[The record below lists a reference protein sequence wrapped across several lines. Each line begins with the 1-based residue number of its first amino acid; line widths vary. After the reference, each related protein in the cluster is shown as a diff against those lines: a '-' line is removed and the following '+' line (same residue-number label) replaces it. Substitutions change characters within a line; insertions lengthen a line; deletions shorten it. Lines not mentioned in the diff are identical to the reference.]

1 MSNSTAGTPAKWM
14 TLIAVCFGLFML
26 VLDMFIVNVAL
37 PSIARD
43 LQADLSLVEWV
54 VSGYLI
60 LLGVLPLAMGRL
72 GDIFGR
78 RIVYFVGLV
87 IFVLASA
94 ACGLAPNVYFLIVAR
109 VIQGLGAAIMY
120 PCTLA
125 IVSHAF
131 PPQQRG
137 LAIGIWSGISGLGV
151 IAGPILGGVLVG
163 LASWRWIFFVNV
175 PVGILAIGM
184 AVLFVTES
192 RDEGVA
198 RTVDWLGLTTLAG
211 ALMLI
216 VLGFTQGNP
225 VGWGSP
231 FVLGC
236 FVIGIGLAYAF
247 VQIERRATAPLVDL
261 SLFRNMTFVMACL
274 NTFLIAAAT
283 QGSLPYWS
291 LYMQNYLRLSPIQ
304 GGLAFLPMT
313 VVAVLAMPIVGAL
326 GQRLGSRLWLL
337 IFVGTL
343 AALVGA
349 LLMLRLTTESTYANG
364 LLPAVLLI
372 GISIGV
378 LTPAGTFAVISAV
391 PTTKSGLA
399 SGTLGMARN
408 MGPAIGVA
416 VLGAVFLHHIDTDI
430 PRQLQ
435 GLPPAQVATVTSP
448 AEHMLVEGDAAAQGI
463 AAREIIVALQQLSI
477 AIAILCV
484 AALIAAAYMRHEV
497 SPTKLTTDLQRKS
510 LDPVV

>member
-1 MSNSTAGTPAKWM
+1 MNSTAPKWL

-37 PSIARD
+37 PSIAQD
-43 LQADLSLVEWV
+43 LQADLSLVAWV

-78 RIVYFVGLV
+78 RIVYFVGLL

-109 VIQGLGAAIMY
+109 VVQGLGAAIMY

-125 IVSHAF
+125 IVTQAF

-175 PVGILAIGM
+175 PVGVLAVAM
-184 AVLFVTES
+184 AVLFVRES
-192 RDEGVA
+192 RDESVP
-198 RTVDWLGLTTLAG
+198 RTVDWLGLTTLAT
-211 ALMLI
+211 ALTLI

-231 FVLGC
+231 FVLGS
-236 FVIGIGLAYAF
+236 FVVGIALIYAF
-247 VQIERRATAPLVDL
+247 VQVERRATAPLIDL

-274 NTFLIAAAT
+274 NTFLFAAAT

-313 VVAVLAMPIVGAL
+313 VVAVVAMPIVGAV
-326 GQRLGSRLWLL
+326 GQRLGPRLWLL
-337 IFVGTL
+337 IFMGTL
-343 AALVGA
+343 AALAGA
-349 LLMLRLTTESTYANG
+349 LLMLRLTPESTYANG

-378 LTPAGTFAVISAV
+378 LTPAGTFAVVSAV
-391 PTTKSGLA
+391 PTTRSGLA

-435 GLPPAQVATVTSP
+435 SLPASEIASVTSP
-448 AEHMLVEGDAAAQGI
+448 AEHMLVEGTGAAQEV
-463 AAREIIVALQQLSI
+463 AAREIIVGLQQLSI

-484 AALIAAAYMRHEV
+484 GALVAAVYIRHEV
-497 SPTKLTTDLQRKS
+497 STTKIATGLQRNS
-510 LDPVV
+510 LDPVVRGP

>member
-1 MSNSTAGTPAKWM
+1 
-14 TLIAVCFGLFML
+14 
-26 VLDMFIVNVAL
+26 
-37 PSIARD
+37 
-43 LQADLSLVEWV
+43 
-54 VSGYLI
+54 
-60 LLGVLPLAMGRL
+60 
-72 GDIFGR
+72 
-78 RIVYFVGLV
+78 
-87 IFVLASA
+87 
-94 ACGLAPNVYFLIVAR
+94 
-109 VIQGLGAAIMY
+109 
-120 PCTLA
+120 
-125 IVSHAF
+125 
-131 PPQQRG
+131 
-137 LAIGIWSGISGLGV
+137 
-151 IAGPILGGVLVG
+151 
-163 LASWRWIFFVNV
+163 
-175 PVGILAIGM
+175 
-184 AVLFVTES
+184 
-192 RDEGVA
+192 
-198 RTVDWLGLTTLAG
+198 
-211 ALMLI
+211 
-216 VLGFTQGNP
+216 
-225 VGWGSP
+225 
-231 FVLGC
+231 
-236 FVIGIGLAYAF
+236 
-247 VQIERRATAPLVDL
+247 
-261 SLFRNMTFVMACL
+261 
-274 NTFLIAAAT
+274 
-283 QGSLPYWS
+283 
-291 LYMQNYLRLSPIQ
+291 MQNYLRLSPIQ